1 MNIEV
6 IEQRDGDAL
15 VLLPVDRLDSG
26 NARSFESILMAFITR
41 GERQVIVDFSRLEFV
56 SSAGLRALLL
66 AAKALKSGEGTIV
79 ICAMKAHIE
88 TTVRTSGLQWV
99 IPIEQSR
106 EAALET
112 ANAPPNLGGP
122 SRRS

>member
-1 MNIEV
+1 M
-6 IEQRDGDAL
+6 

-26 NARSFESILMAFITR
+26 NAHSLESILIGSITS
-41 GERQVIVDFSRLEFV
+41 GERQVVVDFNHLEFV
-56 SSAGLRALLL
+56 SSAGLRTFLL
-66 AAKALKSGEGTIV
+66 AATALKASRGTLV
-79 ICAMKAHIE
+79 LCAMKTHIE

-112 ANAPPNLGGP
+112 AGAPPEPGDS

>member
-6 IEQRDGDAL
+6 IEQRDGDGL
-15 VLLPVDRLDSG
+15 ILMPVDRLDSG
-26 NARSFESILMAFITR
+26 NARSFESILMGFITS
-41 GERQVIVDFSRLEFV
+41 GERQVVVDFSRLEFV

-66 AAKALKSGEGTIV
+66 AAKALKTGEGIIV
-79 ICAMKAHIE
+79 MCGMKAHIE
-88 TTVRTSGLQWV
+88 TTVRTSGLQWL

-112 ANAPPNLGGP
+112 ASAPSKLDGP